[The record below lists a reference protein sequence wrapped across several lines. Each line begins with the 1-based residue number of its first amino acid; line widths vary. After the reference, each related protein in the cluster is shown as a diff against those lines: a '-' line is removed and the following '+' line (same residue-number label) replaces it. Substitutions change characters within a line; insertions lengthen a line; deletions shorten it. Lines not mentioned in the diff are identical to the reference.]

1 MRITWIVS
9 LAAVSLAAVSIAAV
23 ACGGGADGHE
33 TPTLPPLALV
43 PKLPLLKQRAATAPK
58 PPPDE
63 RMAELRNLIEAAF
76 ASSGAQDR
84 VRAMAKR
91 NLGEAADAFWALE
104 KALEHDDAAVRSNA
118 AYELGLRENRAAIL
132 VLLKRLKYEQDP
144 LVRVWVASALAKL
157 GNHAG
162 LQDLVTAMERND
174 TAQQA
179 GGQAIA
185 ILKALSVEVGERPT
199 YVELKDRLRDLHR
212 EWRRTGIVAA
222 GKWPQAPDELTAARI
237 AQHVADLEG
246 FQLRPVDDARFVL
259 VRAGVLSLALLREA
273 VQASE
278 TYVRNHALE
287 IARDLGRVAG
297 PLAPTILP
305 LLADPLSQTYAAQ
318 ALGSVGA
325 RQALPHLLLMLRS
338 PQAELRATAAGALG
352 PLGDKSAIATLQAIL
367 DDEKETMDVRVAAAF
382 SLAIF
387 EQEQPALDYLRARRR
402 QGDYHRPTIEEL
414 IDRVEQYRRDR

>member
-1 MRITWIVS
+1 MVKITRIVS
-9 LAAVSLAAVSIAAV
+9 LAAVSLAAV
-23 ACGGGADGHE
+23 ACGEGADGRE
-33 TPTLPPLALV
+33 APALPPLALL
-43 PKLPLLKQRAATAPK
+43 PKLPLLKQQAATASK
-58 PPPDE
+58 PPSDK
-63 RMAELRNLIEAAF
+63 RMAELSELIEAAF
-76 ASSGAQDR
+76 ASGTQDR
-84 VRAMAKR
+84 VRALAKR
-91 NLGEAADAFWALE
+91 NLDEAEDVFWALE
-104 KALEHDDAAVRSNA
+104 KALEHDEAAVRSNA
-118 AYELGLRENRAAIL
+118 AYELGRCATQAAIL
-132 VLLKRLKYEQDP
+132 PLLKRLKYEQEP
-144 LVRVWVASALAKL
+144 LVRVWVASALAGL

-162 LQDLVTAMERND
+162 LQDLVAGMERND

-179 GGQAIA
+179 GGQAIG
-185 ILKALSVEVGERPT
+185 ILKALGAEVGERPT
-199 YVELKDRLRDLHR
+199 YDELKERLRDLHR
-212 EWRRTGIVAA
+212 KWRRTGIVAA
-222 GKWPQAPDELTAARI
+222 GKWPQAPDELTTARI
-237 AQHVADLEG
+237 AAHVADLEG

-259 VRAGVLSLALLREA
+259 GRAGVLPLALLREA

-287 IARDLGRVAG
+287 IVRDLGRVAG
-297 PLAPTILP
+297 PLGPKILP

-318 ALGSVGA
+318 ALGSVGE

-387 EQEQPALDYLRARRR
+387 EQEQPALDFLRARRT